1 MCYKYNVMKGYL
13 TTKQTGEKLG
23 ITPDR
28 VRQLI
33 IEGTIKAEKIGR
45 DNFIAESEVERVR
58 KLDRKTGRPSKK
70 KI

>member
-1 MCYKYNVMKGYL
+1 MKNYL
-13 TTKQTGEKLG
+13 TTKQTGERLG

-45 DNFIAESEVERVR
+45 DNFIAKSEVERVQKLNR
-58 KLDRKTGRPSKK
+58 KAGRPPKK
-70 KI
+70 E

>member
-1 MCYKYNVMKGYL
+1 MKGYL

-33 IEGTIKAEKIGR
+33 IEGTIKAEKFGR
-45 DNFIAESEVERVR
+45 DNFIVESEIERVKQLNR
-58 KLDRKTGRPSKK
+58 KPGRPPKK
-70 KI
+70 E

>member
-1 MCYKYNVMKGYL
+1 MKGYL

-33 IEGTIKAEKIGR
+33 IEGTIKAEKFGR
-45 DNFIAESEVERVR
+45 DNFIVESEVERVKQLNR
-58 KLDRKTGRPSKK
+58 KPGRPSKK
-70 KI
+70 E

>member
-1 MCYKYNVMKGYL
+1 MKGYL

-33 IEGTIKAEKIGR
+33 IEGTIEAEKIGR
-45 DNFIAESEVERVR
+45 DNFITESEVKRLE
-58 KLDRKTGRPSKK
+58 KLDRKAGRPPKNRAIIEK
-70 KI
+70 